1 MLEPSIDSETVWSV
15 SDLNR
20 EVKACLEANF
30 GAIWVR
36 GEVSNLRVQTSG
48 HSYFTLKDEGSQI
61 RAVLFR
67 GDAIRMETLPKE
79 GEQFA
84 VYGDLSVYEPRGEYQ
99 IRIRH
104 LLAIG
109 EGRLNREFERL
120 KKKLNEEGLFDPDR
134 KQSIPELPRRVAIV
148 TSPTGAA
155 FQDFISI
162 LRRRDWRGEVLLFG
176 AKVQGTA
183 APAEILSA
191 LRSAEN
197 FPKVDLIVIGRGGG
211 SAEDLW
217 AFNDETL
224 VRAVSTCSIPV
235 ISAVGHQ
242 IDFVLTDFTADF
254 RAETPSAAAER
265 ISSDF
270 LRQRELLAIL
280 GQSLQDTTSDRLDG
294 LRAKLDLSE
303 ARIKSVSPKSRI
315 ESSYQRLDDLQDRL
329 GYMTNES
336 LARLAMKLESFGQ
349 RLDGSSLK
357 KTLKRGFTFLRDE
370 KGKSIS
376 SKSDLMQ
383 DQSVTATFADGDA
396 SLRVES

>member
-1 MLEPSIDSETVWSV
+1 MHEPSIDSETVWSV
-15 SDLNR
+15 SELNR
-20 EVKACLEANF
+20 EVRACLEANF

-36 GEVSNLRVQTSG
+36 GEVSNLRVQPSG
-48 HSYFTLKDEGSQI
+48 HSYFTLKDAESQI

-84 VYGDLSVYEPRGEYQ
+84 VYGDLTVYEPRGEYQ
-99 IRIRH
+99 IRARH

-109 EGRLNREFERL
+109 AGRLHREFEQL
-120 KKKLNEEGLFDPDR
+120 KRKLNEEGLFDPDK
-134 KQSIPELPRRVAIV
+134 KQPIPELSHRVAIV

-176 AKVQGTA
+176 AKVQGTE
-183 APAEILSA
+183 APSEILSA
-191 LRSAEN
+191 LRAAEN
-197 FPKVDLIVIGRGGG
+197 FPKVDLIVMGRGGG
-211 SAEDLW
+211 STEDLW

-224 VRAVSTCSIPV
+224 VRAVAACPIPV

-265 ISSDF
+265 ISSSF
-270 LRQRELLAIL
+270 LRQRERLSLL
-280 GQSLQDTTSDRLDG
+280 GKSLKDATNERLDG

-303 ARIKSVSPKSRI
+303 ARIKSVSPKSLI
-315 ESSYQRLDDLQDRL
+315 ESAYQRLDDLQDRL
-329 GYMTNES
+329 CYVTKETFG
-336 LARLAMKLESFGQ
+336 RLAMQLESFGQ
-349 RLDGSSLK
+349 RLEGSSLK
-357 KTLKRGFTFLRDE
+357 RTLERGFVFMRDE
-370 KGKSIS
+370 EGKFVS
-376 SKSDLMQ
+376 SKSDLKP

>member
-270 LRQRELLAIL
+270 LRQRERLSLL
-280 GQSLQDTTSDRLDG
+280 GKSMQDAGTERLNG

-383 DQSVTATFADGDA
+383 DQTVTATFADGDA

>member
-15 SDLNR
+15 SELNR
-20 EVKACLEANF
+20 EVRACLEANF

-36 GEVSNLRVQTSG
+36 GEVSNLRVQPSG
-48 HSYFTLKDEGSQI
+48 HSYFTLKDAESQI

-84 VYGDLSVYEPRGEYQ
+84 VYGDLTVYEPRGEYQ
-99 IRIRH
+99 IRARH

-109 EGRLNREFERL
+109 AGRLNREFEQL
-120 KKKLNEEGLFDPDR
+120 KRKLNEEGLFDPDK
-134 KQSIPELPRRVAIV
+134 KQPIPELSHRVAIV

-176 AKVQGTA
+176 AKVQGT
-183 APAEILSA
+183 EILSA
-191 LRSAEN
+191 LRAAEN
-197 FPKVDLIVIGRGGG
+197 FPKVDLIVMGRGGG

-224 VRAVSTCSIPV
+224 VRAVAACPIPV

-265 ISSDF
+265 ISSSF
-270 LRQRELLAIL
+270 LRQRERLSLL
-280 GQSLQDTTSDRLDG
+280 GKSLKEATNERLDG
-294 LRAKLDLSE
+294 LRTKLDLSE
-303 ARIKSVSPKSRI
+303 ARIKSVSPKSLI
-315 ESSYQRLDDLQDRL
+315 ESAYQRLDDLQDRL
-329 GYMTNES
+329 SYVTKEKFG
-336 LARLAMKLESFGQ
+336 RLAMQLESFGQ
-349 RLDGSSLK
+349 RLEGSSLK
-357 KTLKRGFTFLRDE
+357 RTLERGFAFIRDE
-370 KGKSIS
+370 EGKSVS
-376 SKSDLMQ
+376 SKSDLKP

>member
-329 GYMTNES
+329 AYMTNES

>member
-20 EVKACLEANF
+20 QVKACLEANF

-36 GEVSNLRVQTSG
+36 GEVSNLRVQPSG

-329 GYMTNES
+329 AYMTNES

>member
-36 GEVSNLRVQTSG
+36 GEVSNLRVQPSG

-329 GYMTNES
+329 AYMTNES

-383 DQSVTATFADGDA
+383 DQTVTATFADGDA

>member
-1 MLEPSIDSETVWSV
+1 MFEPSIDSETVWSV
-15 SDLNR
+15 SELNR
-20 EVKACLEANF
+20 EIRACLEANF

-36 GEVSNLRVQTSG
+36 GEVSNLRVQPSG
-48 HSYFTLKDEGSQI
+48 HSYFTLKDADSQI

-84 VYGDLSVYEPRGEYQ
+84 VYGDLTAYEPRGEYQ

-104 LLAIG
+104 LLPIG
-109 EGRLNREFERL
+109 EGRLHREFERL
-120 KKKLNEEGLFDPDR
+120 KKKLNEEGLFAPDR
-134 KQSIPELPRRVAIV
+134 KQPIPELPRRVAIV

-162 LRRRDWRGEVLLFG
+162 LRRRDWRGEVLLLG
-176 AKVQGTA
+176 AQVQGIA

-224 VRAVSTCSIPV
+224 VRAVSSCSIPV

-270 LRQRELLAIL
+270 LRQRERLSGLS
-280 GQSLQDTTSDRLDG
+280 QSLQGAAIERLDV
-294 LRAKLDLSE
+294 LRSKLDLIE
-303 ARIKSVSPKSRI
+303 TRIKSVSPKSRI
-315 ESSYQRLDDLQDRL
+315 ESAYQRLDDLQDRL
-329 GYMTNES
+329 GYVTKERLGRLSMQLES
-336 LARLAMKLESFGQ
+336 LGQ

-357 KTLKRGFTFLRDE
+357 KTLERGFTFLRDE

-376 SKSDLMQ
+376 SKSDLKP
-383 DQSVTATFADGDA
+383 DQSVTATFVDGDA

>member
-36 GEVSNLRVQTSG
+36 GEVSNLRVQPSG
-48 HSYFTLKDEGSQI
+48 HSYFTLKDDGSQI

-99 IRIRH
+99 IRVRH

-134 KQSIPELPRRVAIV
+134 KQPIPELPRRVAIV

-294 LRAKLDLSE
+294 LRAKLDLSD

-315 ESSYQRLDDLQDRL
+315 ESAYQRLDDLQDRL
-329 GYMTNES
+329 GYVTNES

-357 KTLKRGFTFLRDE
+357 KTLRRGFTFLRDQE
-370 KGKSIS
+370 GKSIS
-376 SKSDLMQ
+376 SKSDLIQ

-396 SLRVES
+396 FLRVES

>member
-15 SDLNR
+15 SELNR
-20 EVKACLEANF
+20 EVRACLEANF

-36 GEVSNLRVQTSG
+36 GEVSNLRVQPSG
-48 HSYFTLKDEGSQI
+48 HSYFTLKDAESQI

-84 VYGDLSVYEPRGEYQ
+84 VYGDLTVYEPRGEYQ
-99 IRIRH
+99 IRARH

-109 EGRLNREFERL
+109 AGRLNREFEQL
-120 KKKLNEEGLFDPDR
+120 KRKLNEEGLFDPDK
-134 KQSIPELPRRVAIV
+134 KQPIPELSHRVAIV

-176 AKVQGTA
+176 AKVQGTE
-183 APAEILSA
+183 APSEILSA
-191 LRSAEN
+191 LRAAEN
-197 FPKVDLIVIGRGGG
+197 FPKVDLIVMGRGGG

-224 VRAVSTCSIPV
+224 VRAVSACVIPV

-270 LRQRELLAIL
+270 LRQRERLSLL
-280 GQSLQDTTSDRLDG
+280 GKSMQDAGTERLNG

-303 ARIKSVSPKSRI
+303 ARIKSVSLRSHI
-315 ESSYQRLDDLQDRL
+315 ESAYQRLDDLQDRL
-329 GYMTNES
+329 SYVTKERFG
-336 LARLAMKLESFGQ
+336 RLAMKLESFGQ
-349 RLDGSSLK
+349 RLEGSSLK
-357 KTLKRGFTFLRDE
+357 RTLERGFAFLRDE
-370 KGKSIS
+370 EGKSVS
-376 SKSDLMQ
+376 SKSDLQ
-383 DQSVTATFADGDA
+383 PNQSVTATFADGDA

>member
-20 EVKACLEANF
+20 QVKACLEANF

-36 GEVSNLRVQTSG
+36 GEVSNLRVQPSG

>member
-15 SDLNR
+15 SELNR
-20 EVKACLEANF
+20 EVRACLEANF

-36 GEVSNLRVQTSG
+36 GEVSNLRVQPSG
-48 HSYFTLKDEGSQI
+48 HSYFTLKDAESQI

-84 VYGDLSVYEPRGEYQ
+84 VYGDLTVYEPRGEYQ
-99 IRIRH
+99 IRARH

-109 EGRLNREFERL
+109 AGRLNREFEQL
-120 KKKLNEEGLFDPDR
+120 KRKLNEEGLFDPDK
-134 KQSIPELPRRVAIV
+134 KQPIPELSHRVAIV

-176 AKVQGTA
+176 AKVQGTE
-183 APAEILSA
+183 APSEILSA
-191 LRSAEN
+191 LRAAEN
-197 FPKVDLIVIGRGGG
+197 FPKVDLIVMGRGGG

-224 VRAVSTCSIPV
+224 VRAVAACPIPV

-265 ISSDF
+265 ISSSF
-270 LRQRELLAIL
+270 LRQRERLSLL
-280 GQSLQDTTSDRLDG
+280 GKSLKDATNERFDG

-303 ARIKSVSPKSRI
+303 ARIKSVSPKSLI
-315 ESSYQRLDDLQDRL
+315 ESAYQRLDDLQDRL
-329 GYMTNES
+329 SYVTKEKFG
-336 LARLAMKLESFGQ
+336 RLAMQLDSFGQ
-349 RLDGSSLK
+349 RLEGSSLK
-357 KTLKRGFTFLRDE
+357 RTLERGFAFLRDQE
-370 KGKSIS
+370 GKSIS
-376 SKSDLMQ
+376 SKSDLIQ

>member
-36 GEVSNLRVQTSG
+36 GEVSNLRVQPSG
-48 HSYFTLKDEGSQI
+48 HSYFTLKDDGSQI

-134 KQSIPELPRRVAIV
+134 KQPIPELPRRVAIV

-280 GQSLQDTTSDRLDG
+280 GQSLKDTTSDRLDG
-294 LRAKLDLSE
+294 LRAKLDLSD

-315 ESSYQRLDDLQDRL
+315 ESLYQRLDDLQDRL
-329 GYMTNES
+329 GYVTNES

-357 KTLKRGFTFLRDE
+357 KTLKRGFTFLRDQE
-370 KGKSIS
+370 GKSIS
-376 SKSDLMQ
+376 SKSDLIQ

>member
-20 EVKACLEANF
+20 QVKACLEANF

-36 GEVSNLRVQTSG
+36 GEVSNLRVQPSG

-329 GYMTNES
+329 AYMTNES

-383 DQSVTATFADGDA
+383 DQTVTATFADGDA

>member
-36 GEVSNLRVQTSG
+36 GEVSNLRVQPSG
-48 HSYFTLKDEGSQI
+48 HSYFTLKDDGSQI

-99 IRIRH
+99 IRVRH

-134 KQSIPELPRRVAIV
+134 KQPIPELPRRVAIV

-280 GQSLQDTTSDRLDG
+280 GQSLKDTTSDRLDG
-294 LRAKLDLSE
+294 LRAKLDLSD

-329 GYMTNES
+329 GYVTNES

-357 KTLKRGFTFLRDE
+357 KTLKRGFTFLRDQE
-370 KGKSIS
+370 GKSIS
-376 SKSDLMQ
+376 SKSDLIQ

>member
-30 GAIWVR
+30 GAIWVC
-36 GEVSNLRVQTSG
+36 GEVSNLRVQPSG
-48 HSYFTLKDEGSQI
+48 HSYFTLKDDESQI

-99 IRIRH
+99 IRVRH

-109 EGRLNREFERL
+109 AGQLNREFERL
-120 KKKLNEEGLFDPDR
+120 KRKLNEEGLFDPDR
-134 KQSIPELPRRVAIV
+134 KQPIPELPRRVAIV

-176 AKVQGTA
+176 AKVQGAA
-183 APAEILSA
+183 APAEILGA

-197 FPKVDLIVIGRGGG
+197 FSKVELIVIGRGGG

-224 VRAVSTCSIPV
+224 VRAVSTCPIPV

-270 LRQRELLAIL
+270 LRQRERLSIL
-280 GQSLQDTTSDRLDG
+280 GKSLQDTTTDRLGG
-294 LRAKLDLSE
+294 LGAKLDLSE
-303 ARIKSVSPKSRI
+303 ARIKSVSPRSRI
-315 ESSYQRLDDLQDRL
+315 ESAYQRLDDLQDRL
-329 GYMTNES
+329 GYVTKERF
-336 LARLAMKLESFGQ
+336 ARLAMQLESFGQ
-349 RLDGSSLK
+349 RLEGSSLT
-357 KTLKRGFTFLRDE
+357 KTLKRGFTFLRDQE
-370 KGKSIS
+370 GKSIS
-376 SKSDLMQ
+376 SKSDLIQ

>member
-36 GEVSNLRVQTSG
+36 GEVSNLRVQPSG
-48 HSYFTLKDEGSQI
+48 HSYFTLKDDGSQI

-99 IRIRH
+99 IRVRH

-134 KQSIPELPRRVAIV
+134 KQPIPELPRRVAIV

-280 GQSLQDTTSDRLDG
+280 GKSLQDTTSDRLDG
-294 LRAKLDLSE
+294 LRAKLDLSD

-315 ESSYQRLDDLQDRL
+315 ESAYQRLDDLQDRL
-329 GYMTNES
+329 GYVTNES

-357 KTLKRGFTFLRDE
+357 KTLKRGFTFLRDQE
-370 KGKSIS
+370 GKSIS
-376 SKSDLMQ
+376 SKSDLIQ

>member
-36 GEVSNLRVQTSG
+36 GEVSNLRVQPSG
-48 HSYFTLKDEGSQI
+48 HSYFTLKDDGSQI

-134 KQSIPELPRRVAIV
+134 KQPIPELPRRVAIV

-155 FQDFISI
+155 FLDFISI

-242 IDFVLTDFTADF
+242 IDFALTDFTADF

-280 GQSLQDTTSDRLDG
+280 GKSLQDTTSDRLDG
-294 LRAKLDLSE
+294 LRAKLDLSD
-303 ARIKSVSPKSRI
+303 ARIKSISPKSRI

-329 GYMTNES
+329 GYVTNES

-357 KTLKRGFTFLRDE
+357 KTLKRGFTFLRDQE
-370 KGKSIS
+370 GKSIS
-376 SKSDLMQ
+376 SKSDLIQ

>member
-20 EVKACLEANF
+20 QVKACLEANF

-36 GEVSNLRVQTSG
+36 GEVSNLRVQPSG

-329 GYMTNES
+329 AYMTNES

-357 KTLKRGFTFLRDE
+357 KTLKRGFTFLRDQE
-370 KGKSIS
+370 GKSIS
-376 SKSDLMQ
+376 SKSDLIQ

>member
-20 EVKACLEANF
+20 QVKACLEANF

-36 GEVSNLRVQTSG
+36 GEVSNLRVQPSG

-99 IRIRH
+99 IRVRH

-109 EGRLNREFERL
+109 AGQLNREFERL
-120 KKKLNEEGLFDPDR
+120 KRKLNEEGLFDPDR
-134 KQSIPELPRRVAIV
+134 KQPIPELPRRVAIV

-329 GYMTNES
+329 AYMTNES

-383 DQSVTATFADGDA
+383 DQTVTATFADGDA

>member
-15 SDLNR
+15 SELNR

-36 GEVSNLRVQTSG
+36 GEVSNLRVQPSG
-48 HSYFTLKDEGSQI
+48 HSYFTLKDDGSQI

-99 IRIRH
+99 IRVRH

-134 KQSIPELPRRVAIV
+134 KQPIPELPRRVAIV

-294 LRAKLDLSE
+294 LRAKLDLSD

-315 ESSYQRLDDLQDRL
+315 ESAYQRLDDLQDRL
-329 GYMTNES
+329 GYVTNES

-357 KTLKRGFTFLRDE
+357 KTLKRGFTFLRDQE
-370 KGKSIS
+370 GKSIS
-376 SKSDLMQ
+376 SKSDLIQ

>member
-36 GEVSNLRVQTSG
+36 GEVSNLRVQPSG
-48 HSYFTLKDEGSQI
+48 HSYFTLKDDGSQI

-99 IRIRH
+99 IRVRH

-294 LRAKLDLSE
+294 LRAKLDLSD
-303 ARIKSVSPKSRI
+303 ARIKSISPKSRI

-329 GYMTNES
+329 EYVTNES

-357 KTLKRGFTFLRDE
+357 KTLKRGFTFLRDQE
-370 KGKSIS
+370 GKSIS
-376 SKSDLMQ
+376 SKSDLIQ

>member
-36 GEVSNLRVQTSG
+36 GEVSNLRVQPSG

-280 GQSLQDTTSDRLDG
+280 GKSLQDTTSDRLDG
-294 LRAKLDLSE
+294 LRAKLDLSD

-315 ESSYQRLDDLQDRL
+315 ESAYQRLDDLQDRL
-329 GYMTNES
+329 GYVTNES

-357 KTLKRGFTFLRDE
+357 KTLKRGFTFLRDQE
-370 KGKSIS
+370 GKSIS
-376 SKSDLMQ
+376 SKSDLIQ

>member
-36 GEVSNLRVQTSG
+36 GEVSNLRVQPSG

-84 VYGDLSVYEPRGEYQ
+84 VYGDLSVYEPRGEYL
-99 IRIRH
+99 IRFRH

-294 LRAKLDLSE
+294 LRAKLDLSD

-315 ESSYQRLDDLQDRL
+315 ESAYQRLDDLQDRL

-383 DQSVTATFADGDA
+383 DQTVTATFADGDA

>member
-36 GEVSNLRVQTSG
+36 GEVSNLRVQPSG

-294 LRAKLDLSE
+294 LRAKLNLSE

-329 GYMTNES
+329 AYMTNES

-383 DQSVTATFADGDA
+383 DQTVTATFADGDA

>member
-36 GEVSNLRVQTSG
+36 GEVSNLRVQPSG

-329 GYMTNES
+329 AYMTNES

-383 DQSVTATFADGDA
+383 DQTVTATFADGDA
-396 SLRVES
+396 FLRVES

>member
-15 SDLNR
+15 SELNR
-20 EVKACLEANF
+20 EVRACLEANF

-36 GEVSNLRVQTSG
+36 GEVSNLRVQPSG
-48 HSYFTLKDEGSQI
+48 HSYFTLKDAESQI

-84 VYGDLSVYEPRGEYQ
+84 VYGDLTVYEPRGEYQ
-99 IRIRH
+99 IRARH

-109 EGRLNREFERL
+109 AGRLNREFEQL
-120 KKKLNEEGLFDPDR
+120 KRKLNEEGLFDPDK
-134 KQSIPELPRRVAIV
+134 KQPIPELSHRVAIV

-176 AKVQGTA
+176 AKVQGTE
-183 APAEILSA
+183 APSEILSA
-191 LRSAEN
+191 LRAAEN

-224 VRAVSTCSIPV
+224 VRAVSACVIPV

-270 LRQRELLAIL
+270 LRQRERLLLL
-280 GQSLQDTTSDRLDG
+280 GKSMQDAGTERLNG

-303 ARIKSVSPKSRI
+303 ARIKSVSLRSHI
-315 ESSYQRLDDLQDRL
+315 ESAYQRLDDLQDRL
-329 GYMTNES
+329 SYVTKERFG
-336 LARLAMKLESFGQ
+336 RLAMKLESFGQ
-349 RLDGSSLK
+349 RLEGSSLK
-357 KTLKRGFTFLRDE
+357 RTLERGFAFLRDE
-370 KGKSIS
+370 EGKSVS
-376 SKSDLMQ
+376 SKSDLQ
-383 DQSVTATFADGDA
+383 PNQSVTATFADGDA

>member
-36 GEVSNLRVQTSG
+36 GEVSNLRVQPSG
-48 HSYFTLKDEGSQI
+48 HSYFTLKDDGSQI

-134 KQSIPELPRRVAIV
+134 KQPIPELPRRVAIV

-294 LRAKLDLSE
+294 LRAKLDLSD

-315 ESSYQRLDDLQDRL
+315 ESAYQRLDDLQDRL
-329 GYMTNES
+329 GYVTNES

-357 KTLKRGFTFLRDE
+357 KTLKRGFTFLRDQE
-370 KGKSIS
+370 GKSIS
-376 SKSDLMQ
+376 SKSDLIQ

>member
-36 GEVSNLRVQTSG
+36 GEVSNLRVQPSG

-329 GYMTNES
+329 AYMTNES

>member
-36 GEVSNLRVQTSG
+36 GEVSNLRVQPSG
-48 HSYFTLKDEGSQI
+48 HSYFTLKDDGSQI

-99 IRIRH
+99 IRVRH

-134 KQSIPELPRRVAIV
+134 KQPIPELPRRVAIV

-191 LRSAEN
+191 FRAAEN
-197 FPKVDLIVIGRGGG
+197 FPKVDLIVMGRGGG

-224 VRAVSTCSIPV
+224 VRAVSACSIPV

-254 RAETPSAAAER
+254 RAETPSASAER

-270 LRQRELLAIL
+270 LRQRERLSTL
-280 GQSLQDTTSDRLDG
+280 GQSLQGAATERLEG
-294 LRAKLDLSE
+294 FRAKLDLVE

-315 ESSYQRLDDLQDRL
+315 ESAYQRLDDLEDRL
-329 GYMTNES
+329 GYVTKERLGRLSMQLES
-336 LARLAMKLESFGQ
+336 LGQ

-357 KTLKRGFTFLRDE
+357 KTLKRGFTFLRDQE
-370 KGKSIS
+370 GKSIS
-376 SKSDLMQ
+376 SKSDLIQ

>member
-36 GEVSNLRVQTSG
+36 GEVSNLRVQPSG
-48 HSYFTLKDEGSQI
+48 HSYFTLKDDRSQI

-99 IRIRH
+99 IRVRH

-134 KQSIPELPRRVAIV
+134 KQPIPELPRRVAIV

-270 LRQRELLAIL
+270 LRQLERLSTL
-280 GQSLQDTTSDRLDG
+280 GQSLQGVATERLEG
-294 LRAKLDLSE
+294 LRAKLDLVE

-315 ESSYQRLDDLQDRL
+315 ESAYQCLDDLEDRF
-329 GYMTNES
+329 GYLTKERLERLSMQLES
-336 LARLAMKLESFGQ
+336 LGQ
-349 RLDGSSLK
+349 RLEGSSLK
-357 KTLKRGFTFLRDE
+357 KTLRRGFTFLRDQE
-370 KGKSIS
+370 GKSIS
-376 SKSDLMQ
+376 SKSDLIQ